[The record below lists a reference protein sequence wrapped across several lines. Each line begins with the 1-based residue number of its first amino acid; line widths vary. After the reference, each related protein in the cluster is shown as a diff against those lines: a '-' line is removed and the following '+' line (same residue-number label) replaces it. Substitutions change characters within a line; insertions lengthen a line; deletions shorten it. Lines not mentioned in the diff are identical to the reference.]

1 MKPLQCAGAGPR
13 ARGAVWRAVQALLLA
28 ALAAMAAACSS
39 LGPDLEAPRLSLVGV
54 QVLSTDMFAQRFK
67 VRVLVQNPN
76 DLELPVRGLEYQI
89 ILMGDSFADGTS
101 SDVFLLPARGEAEFD
116 MMVTTNFVSSFG
128 RLLSRVGGG
137 KLEDVEYE
145 ITGKVYVE
153 KGMLRK
159 IPFSHRGTVDF
170 TKQLQPLKPTA

>member
-1 MKPLQCAGAGPR
+1 MPR
-13 ARGAVWRAVQALLLA
+13 HVRRMLFVAVAVL
-28 ALAAMAAACSS
+28 AAACSS
-39 LGPDLEAPRLSLVGV
+39 LGSKLEAPSLSLVAV
-54 QVLSTDMFAQRFK
+54 QMLSTDMFAQKFK

-89 ILMGDSFADGTS
+89 ILMGDSFAEGTS
-101 SDVFLLPARGEAEFD
+101 NDAFLLPAGGEAEFD
-116 MMVTTNFVSSFG
+116 MTVTTNFVSSFG

-137 KLEDVEYE
+137 KLENIDYE
-145 ITGKVYVE
+145 IVGKVYVE

-170 TKQLQPLKPTA
+170 SKTLKPITAQPKKL

>member
-1 MKPLQCAGAGPR
+1 MLFV
-13 ARGAVWRAVQALLLA
+13 AVAVLV
-28 ALAAMAAACSS
+28 AACSS
-39 LGPDLEAPRLSLVGV
+39 LGSKLEAPSLSLVAV
-54 QVLSTDMFAQRFK
+54 QMLSTDMFAQKFK

-89 ILMGDSFADGTS
+89 VLMGDSFAEGTS
-101 SDVFLLPARGEAEFD
+101 NDAFLLPAGGEAEFD
-116 MMVTTNFVSSFG
+116 MTVTTNFVSSFG

-137 KLEDVEYE
+137 KLENVDYE
-145 ITGKVYVE
+145 IVGKIYVE

-170 TKQLQPLKPTA
+170 SKSLKPITAQPKKL

>member
-1 MKPLQCAGAGPR
+1 VTER
-13 ARGAVWRAVQALLLA
+13 ALN
-28 ALAAMAAACSS
+28 AMAAAAARRAAPVLLVAALAVVLAACST
-39 LGPDLEAPRLSLVGV
+39 LGDLQSPRLSLVGV
-54 QVLSTDMFAQRFK
+54 QVLSGDMFAQRFR
-67 VRVLVQNPN
+67 VRVRVENPN

-101 SDVFLLPARGEAEFD
+101 ADAFLLPARGEAEFD
-116 MMVTTNFVSSFG
+116 MLVTTNFVSSFG

-137 KLEDVEYE
+137 KLEDIEYE
-145 ITGKVYVE
+145 ITGKVFVE

-170 TKQLQPLKPTA
+170 SKQLKPLKAG